1 MAPAPML
8 GLDCRDAA
16 GVLEGVREGLVLLL
30 LKGLVAHNVLL
41 VAHVLF
47 TFRSSLA

>member
-1 MAPAPML
+1 ML
-8 GLDCRDAA
+8 GLDCRDAT

-41 VAHVLF
+41 ATHVLF